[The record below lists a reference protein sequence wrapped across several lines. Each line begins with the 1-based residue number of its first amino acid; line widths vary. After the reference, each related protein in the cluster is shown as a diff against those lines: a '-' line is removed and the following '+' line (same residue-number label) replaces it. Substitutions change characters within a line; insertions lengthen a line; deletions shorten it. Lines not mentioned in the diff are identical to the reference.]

1 MRVTRHDGST
11 HIISNTVQ
19 ASTMIVKGPLYLRYR
34 SMKREDG
41 MEKTAPAMV
50 LKKPIWPTTAS
61 EKPRDF
67 NSRGSHASTPLRSE
81 KIFVLTMTWPRSTV
95 LMMLAIVAR
104 SGVAGNLLPSRLD
117 VQIQDA

>member
-1 MRVTRHDGST
+1 LAHDG
-11 HIISNTVQ
+11 
-19 ASTMIVKGPLYLRYR
+19 LR
-34 SMKREDG
+34 KAEG
-41 MEKTAPAMV
+41 
-50 LKKPIWPTTAS
+50 LQQL
-61 EKPRDF
+61 
-67 NSRGSHASTPLRSE
+67 GQSHEHTLRSE